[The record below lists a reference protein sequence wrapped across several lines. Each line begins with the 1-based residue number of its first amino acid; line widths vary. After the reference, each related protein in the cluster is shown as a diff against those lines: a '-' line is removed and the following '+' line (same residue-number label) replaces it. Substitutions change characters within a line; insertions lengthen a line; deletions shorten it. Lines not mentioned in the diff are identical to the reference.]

1 MLVNLI
7 VVPLVPLISIG
18 GSIALLL
25 ITRTGWSGRILPIK
39 WLLSFIY
46 LCSDRAQQF
55 SITMKIQNSRM
66 QWIISILLIS
76 IIILLAYQLKQHP
89 PQHNSQ

>member
-1 MLVNLI
+1 MLINLI

-18 GSIALLL
+18 GSMALFL
-25 ITRTGWSGRILPIK
+25 ITWTGWGGRILPIK

-55 SITMKIQNSRM
+55 SITIKIQNSRM
-66 QWIISILLIS
+66 QWIISLLLIS

-89 PQHNSQ
+89 QQNDQ